1 MRVKC
6 LIVGMLVV
14 FVGVGASLWGKE
26 PVTFLEDGTSI
37 TEAINDMLGTP
48 LKFQYVSG
56 RKIPKYK
63 VWMINFIDDNWNF
76 PEERSQVTCQ
86 KDTIFLKNGNVLMEN
101 IVNYN
106 NRRRVFD
113 FEAGGYARAA
123 EVTRI
128 YICGT
133 KIPWVYEEKIQEE
146 KKYESTTFL
155 LDSRIINS
163 PIKYLNLEKT
173 GFMDGLQINTK
184 DIWMINF
191 ENEQWN
197 FPRERWRL
205 SGKKIDTIVLTT
217 GSVTYDKVR
226 SFNQQRGTFQFENID
241 PLHYSEIKR
250 IYFNGIKTP
259 PRFPPAP
266 WPRWNKRN
274 KVTGENRH

>member
-1 MRVKC
+1 MRVKF
-6 LIVGMLVV
+6 LIISMLVV
-14 FVGVGASLWGKE
+14 FVGGSLWGKE
-26 PVTFLEDGTSI
+26 PVTFLEDGTNL
-37 TEAINDMLGTP
+37 TEAINDMLGSP

-63 VWMINFIDDNWNF
+63 VWMINFIDNNWNF
-76 PEERSQVTCQ
+76 PEERKQVTCQ

-106 NRRRVFD
+106 NTKRVFD
-113 FEAGGYARAA
+113 FEAGGSVRVG

-146 KKYESTTFL
+146 EKYESTTFL
-155 LDSRIINS
+155 LDRRIINS
-163 PIKYLNLEKT
+163 PLKYLNLEKT

-184 DIWMINF
+184 DIWLINF

-197 FPRERWRL
+197 FPQERWQL
-205 SGKKIDTIVLTT
+205 SDKKLDTIVLTS
-217 GSVTYDKVR
+217 GSVTYDKVQ

-241 PLHYSEIKR
+241 PLHYSKIKR
-250 IYFNGIKTP
+250 IYFKGVKTP
-259 PRFPPAP
+259 PRFPPSP
-266 WPRWNKRN
+266 WPPWHRGN
-274 KVTGENRH
+274 KVTGKNRN